1 MAIASWLTPASKSG
15 MGNKTVG
22 LTASKNPGASR
33 TTIVTVTVSGITKT
47 VNCTQTEQDKFTLK
61 VSSTTLNSAETAITN
76 IGECSIGSAS
86 NAGVA
91 TGTYYRDTSQ
101 TITAKAAPTG
111 YNFIG
116 WYEGSNLISS
126 SLQVSVTMS
135 ANRTLVAKYQI
146 KSYVVNAVSDDTT
159 KGIVSPAGQT
169 VEHGKNATVTANRKT
184 GYKFDGWYNGNTK
197 VTSTNPYTFA
207 PTANITLTAKW
218 AINTVSDTIKISP
231 SGGGTVS
238 PNPVTGQE
246 NTIISVTATPATGYN
261 FKHWRYNDSS
271 ASGGYSESTTNPLRV
286 TITGKRDITAV
297 FELKSYTVTWNAN
310 GGTVSPAS
318 TTKTHGSTLGTLP
331 TPTRAST
338 AEYSYTFAGWFTAT
352 SGGTQISSTTTVTGN
367 VTYYAHWTA
376 TKRSYTATFNGNGG
390 STPSPSSITKEYN
403 TALGTLP
410 TCTRT
415 GYTFLG
421 WYTASSGGTKISTTT
436 VVTKDITYYAQWS
449 INSYTLTFNPNGGTV
464 TPTSKDL
471 EYNSVYGTLPTPT
484 RASNAQYTYTF
495 AGWYTAATGGTQV
508 TAATKMAAKDTTV
521 YAHWT
526 SNTRSYTVSYQTTYG
541 TLNRTSQS
549 IAYNSKGSCTLT
561 MPNNTAE
568 FTYTFVG
575 WYTAANGGGT
585 KVGSELTLETPAITG
600 TVTYYAYVTRSTKSY
615 THTFNANG
623 GGTVSPATITKAY
636 NTALGTLP
644 TVSRTGYTFVGWFDT
659 SAASGGTQAT
669 TTTKVTGTKTW
680 YARWSINSY
689 TFTFN
694 KNGGNTPSATTITK
708 EYNTAIGTLP
718 TCTRSADNTYTYAFA
733 GWFDTSASS
742 GGTQL
747 TTSTKVTSNKTWYA
761 RWTPTYKNYTVTWN
775 ANGGTVSPASTT
787 KTHGSTLGTL
797 PTPTRASTAEYSY
810 TFAGWFTATSGGT
823 QISSTTTV
831 TGNVTYYAHWTAT
844 KRSYTATFNG
854 NGGSTPS
861 PSSIT
866 KEYNTALGTLPT
878 CTRTGYTF
886 LGWYTASSGGTK
898 ISTTTVVTKDITY
911 YAQWSINSY
920 TLTFNPNGGT
930 VTPTSK
936 DLEYNSVY
944 GTLPTPT
951 RASNAQYTYTFA
963 GWYTAATG
971 GTQVTAATKMAAK
984 DTTVYAHWTSNT
996 RSYTVSYQT
1005 TYGTLNRTSQSIA
1018 YNSKGSCTLT
1028 MPNNTAEFTY
1038 TFVGWYTA
1046 ANGGGTKVGSELT
1059 LETPAITGTVTYY
1072 AYVTR
1077 STKSYTH
1084 TFNANGGGTVSPAT
1098 ITKAYNTALGTL
1110 PTVSRTGYTFV
1121 GWFDTSAASGGT
1133 QATTTTKVTGTK
1145 TWYARWSI
1153 NSYTFTF
1160 NKNGGNTPSATT
1172 ITKEYNT
1179 AIGTLPTC
1187 TRSADNTYTYAFAGW
1202 FDTSASSGGT
1212 QLTTSTKVTSN
1223 KTWYARWTPTYKNY
1237 TVTWN
1242 GNGGT
1247 PSKSSS
1253 SFHYNDALGTL
1264 PTATRTG
1271 YTFKGWSTSK
1281 TGTVNVNTTTKVT
1294 ANVTYYAVWTI
1305 NSYTWT
1311 FDANGGTGNT
1321 TKKLDYNAT
1330 LSTLPTASRDSTA
1343 ANNYTFAGWFD
1354 TDAST
1359 GGTQLTTST
1368 KCTGNKTW
1376 YARWTASTRQYKL
1389 TVTAGTGG
1397 TVSGGGTYNYN
1408 ASATLKATAN
1418 SGYHF
1423 VKWSDGN
1430 TSATRTVTVTKNA
1443 TYTATFAQ
1451 DPYLNLDKTS
1461 LEFEASGGTQTVN
1474 VTSNI
1479 SWTVS

>member
-15 MGNKTVG
+15 TGNKIVN
-22 LTASKNPGASR
+22 LTASKNPGVSR
-33 TTIVTVTVSGITKT
+33 NTIVTVTVSGITKT
-47 VNCTQTEQDKFTLK
+47 INCTQTEQDKFTLK
-61 VSSTTLNSAETAITN
+61 VSAITFNSVGTEITN
-76 IGECSIGSAS
+76 IGECSIGSTS
-86 NAGVA
+86 GAGVS

-111 YNFIG
+111 YSFIG

-126 SLQVSVTMS
+126 SLQVSITMS

-146 KSYVVNAVSDDTT
+146 KSYVVNAISDDTT

-169 VEHGKNATVTANRKT
+169 VEHGKNATVTASRKT
-184 GYKFDGWYNGNTK
+184 GYKFDGWYNGTTK
-197 VTSTNPYTFA
+197 VTSANPYTFA

-218 AINTVSDTIKISP
+218 AINTVSDTVKISP

-238 PNPVTGQE
+238 PNPITGQE
-246 NTIISVTATPATGYN
+246 NTIISVTATPATGYS
-261 FKHWRYNDSS
+261 FKHWRYNNSS
-271 ASGGYSESTTNPLRV
+271 ASGGYSESTTNPLKV

-318 TTKTHGSTLGTLP
+318 VSKTHGSTLGTLP
-331 TPTRAST
+331 TPTRAAT
-338 AEYSYTFAGWFTAT
+338 AEYSYIFAGWFTAA
-352 SGGTQISSTTTVTGN
+352 SGGTQISTTTTVTGN

-376 TKRSYTATFNGNGG
+376 TKRSYTATFNSNGG
-390 STPSPSSITKEYN
+390 NTPSPSTITKEYN
-403 TALGTLP
+403 AALGTLP
-410 TCTRT
+410 TCSRT

-436 VVTKDITYYAQWS
+436 IVTKDITYYAQWS

-471 EYNSVYGTLPTPT
+471 EYNSAYGTLPTPT
-484 RASNAQYTYTF
+484 RASDAQYTYTF

-508 TAATKMAAKDTTV
+508 TATTKMAAKDTTV

-526 SNTRSYTVSYQTTYG
+526 SNTRSYTVSYKTTYG

-549 IAYNSKGSCTLT
+549 VAYNSKGSCTLT

-623 GGTVSPATITKAY
+623 GGTVSPSTITKAY

-689 TFTFN
+689 TFTFD

-718 TCTRSADNTYTYAFA
+718 TCTRSADNTYTYTFA
-733 GWFDTSASS
+733 GWFDTSTSS
-742 GGTQL
+742 GGTKL
-747 TTSTKVTSNKTWYA
+747 TTTTKVTSNKTWYA
-761 RWTPTYKNYTVTWN
+761 RWTSTYKNYTVTW
-775 ANGGTVSPASTT
+775 
-787 KTHGSTLGTL
+787 
-797 PTPTRASTAEYSY
+797 
-810 TFAGWFTATSGGT
+810 
-823 QISSTTTV
+823 
-831 TGNVTYYAHWTAT
+831 
-844 KRSYTATFNG
+844 
-854 NGGSTPS
+854 
-861 PSSIT
+861 
-866 KEYNTALGTLPT
+866 
-878 CTRTGYTF
+878 
-886 LGWYTASSGGTK
+886 
-898 ISTTTVVTKDITY
+898 D
-911 YAQWSINSY
+911 
-920 TLTFNPNGGT
+920 
-930 VTPTSK
+930 
-936 DLEYNSVY
+936 
-944 GTLPTPT
+944 
-951 RASNAQYTYTFA
+951 
-963 GWYTAATG
+963 
-971 GTQVTAATKMAAK
+971 
-984 DTTVYAHWTSNT
+984 
-996 RSYTVSYQT
+996 
-1005 TYGTLNRTSQSIA
+1005 
-1018 YNSKGSCTLT
+1018 
-1028 MPNNTAEFTY
+1028 
-1038 TFVGWYTA
+1038 
-1046 ANGGGTKVGSELT
+1046 
-1059 LETPAITGTVTYY
+1059 
-1072 AYVTR
+1072 
-1077 STKSYTH
+1077 
-1084 TFNANGGGTVSPAT
+1084 
-1098 ITKAYNTALGTL
+1098 
-1110 PTVSRTGYTFV
+1110 
-1121 GWFDTSAASGGT
+1121 
-1133 QATTTTKVTGTK
+1133 
-1145 TWYARWSI
+1145 
-1153 NSYTFTF
+1153 
-1160 NKNGGNTPSATT
+1160 
-1172 ITKEYNT
+1172 
-1179 AIGTLPTC
+1179 
-1187 TRSADNTYTYAFAGW
+1187 
-1202 FDTSASSGGT
+1202 
-1212 QLTTSTKVTSN
+1212 
-1223 KTWYARWTPTYKNY
+1223 
-1237 TVTWN
+1237 

-1281 TGTVNVNTTTKVT
+1281 TGTVNVSTTTKVT

-1311 FDANGGTGNT
+1311 FDANGGIGDT
-1321 TKKLDYNAT
+1321 TKTLNYNAT
-1330 LSTLPTASRDSTA
+1330 LSTLPTASRASTA

-1376 YARWTASTRQYKL
+1376 YARWTISTRQYKL

-1408 ASATLKATAN
+1408 ASVTLKATAN

-1423 VKWSDGN
+1423 VKWNDGN
-1430 TSATRTVTVTKNA
+1430 TSATRTVTVTKDT
-1443 TYTATFAQ
+1443 TYTATFEQ

-1461 LEFEASGGTQTVN
+1461 LEFDASGGTKTVN
-1474 VTSNI
+1474 VTSNV

>member
-15 MGNKTVG
+15 TGNKTVG

-47 VNCTQTEQDKFTLK
+47 INCTQTEQDKFTLK
-61 VSSTTLNSAETAITN
+61 VSSTTLNSSGTAITN
-76 IGECSIGSAS
+76 IGECSIGSTS
-86 NAGVA
+86 NAGVS
-91 TGTYYRDTSQ
+91 TETYYRDTSQ

-111 YNFIG
+111 YSFVG

-169 VEHGKNATVTANRKT
+169 VEHGKNATVTASRKT
-184 GYKFDGWYNGNTK
+184 GYKFDGWYNGSTK

-246 NTIISVTATPATGYN
+246 NTAISTTATPATGYN

-271 ASGGYSESTTNPLRV
+271 ASGGYSESTTNPLKITV
-286 TITGKRDITAV
+286 TGKRDVTAV

-318 TTKTHGSTLGTLP
+318 VSKTHGSTLGTLP
-331 TPTRAST
+331 TPTRAAT
-338 AEYSYTFAGWFTAT
+338 AEYSYTFAGWFTAA
-352 SGGTQISSTTTVTGN
+352 SGGTQISTTTTVTGN

-390 STPSPSSITKEYN
+390 ETPSPSTITKEYN
-403 TALGTLP
+403 VALGTLP
-410 TCTRT
+410 TCSRT

-449 INSYTLTFNPNGGTV
+449 INSYTLIFNPNGGTV
-464 TPTSKDL
+464 TPTSKNL
-471 EYNSVYGTLPTPT
+471 EYNSAYGTLPTPT
-484 RASNAQYTYTF
+484 RASDAQYTYTF

-508 TAATKMAAKDTTV
+508 TTNTKMAAKDTTV

-549 IAYNSKGSCTLT
+549 VAYNSKGSCTLT
-561 MPNNTAE
+561 MPDNTAE

-585 KVGSELTLETPAITG
+585 KVGSELTLETPAIKG

-659 SAASGGTQAT
+659 SAANGGTQAT

-689 TFTFN
+689 TFTFD
-694 KNGGNTPSATTITK
+694 KNGGNTPSTTTITK
-708 EYNTAIGTLP
+708 KYNTAVGTLP
-718 TCTRSADNTYTYAFA
+718 TCTRNADNTYTYAFA

-747 TTSTKVTSNKTWYA
+747 TTSTKVISNKTWYA
-761 RWTPTYKNYTVTWN
+761 RWTPTYKNYTVTW
-775 ANGGTVSPASTT
+775 
-787 KTHGSTLGTL
+787 
-797 PTPTRASTAEYSY
+797 
-810 TFAGWFTATSGGT
+810 
-823 QISSTTTV
+823 
-831 TGNVTYYAHWTAT
+831 
-844 KRSYTATFNG
+844 
-854 NGGSTPS
+854 
-861 PSSIT
+861 
-866 KEYNTALGTLPT
+866 
-878 CTRTGYTF
+878 
-886 LGWYTASSGGTK
+886 
-898 ISTTTVVTKDITY
+898 D
-911 YAQWSINSY
+911 
-920 TLTFNPNGGT
+920 
-930 VTPTSK
+930 
-936 DLEYNSVY
+936 
-944 GTLPTPT
+944 
-951 RASNAQYTYTFA
+951 
-963 GWYTAATG
+963 
-971 GTQVTAATKMAAK
+971 
-984 DTTVYAHWTSNT
+984 
-996 RSYTVSYQT
+996 
-1005 TYGTLNRTSQSIA
+1005 
-1018 YNSKGSCTLT
+1018 
-1028 MPNNTAEFTY
+1028 
-1038 TFVGWYTA
+1038 
-1046 ANGGGTKVGSELT
+1046 
-1059 LETPAITGTVTYY
+1059 
-1072 AYVTR
+1072 
-1077 STKSYTH
+1077 
-1084 TFNANGGGTVSPAT
+1084 
-1098 ITKAYNTALGTL
+1098 
-1110 PTVSRTGYTFV
+1110 
-1121 GWFDTSAASGGT
+1121 
-1133 QATTTTKVTGTK
+1133 
-1145 TWYARWSI
+1145 
-1153 NSYTFTF
+1153 
-1160 NKNGGNTPSATT
+1160 
-1172 ITKEYNT
+1172 
-1179 AIGTLPTC
+1179 
-1187 TRSADNTYTYAFAGW
+1187 
-1202 FDTSASSGGT
+1202 
-1212 QLTTSTKVTSN
+1212 
-1223 KTWYARWTPTYKNY
+1223 
-1237 TVTWN
+1237 

-1305 NSYTWT
+1305 NSYIWT
-1311 FDANGGTGNT
+1311 FDANGGTGDT
-1321 TKKLDYNAT
+1321 TKTLNYNAT
-1330 LSTLPTASRDSTA
+1330 LSTLPTASRASTA

-1430 TSATRTVTVTKNA
+1430 TSATRTVTVTKDA
-1443 TYTATFAQ
+1443 TYTATFEQ

-1474 VTSNI
+1474 VTSNV

>member
-15 MGNKTVG
+15 TGNKTVN

-61 VSSTTLNSAETAITN
+61 VSSTTLNSAGTTITN

-101 TITAKAAPTG
+101 TITAKAAHTG
-111 YNFIG
+111 YSFIG

-126 SLQVSVTMS
+126 SLQVSITMS

-159 KGIVSPAGQT
+159 KGSVRPAGQT
-169 VEHGKNATVTANRKT
+169 VEHGKNATVTASRKT
-184 GYKFDGWYNGNTK
+184 GYKFDGWYNGSTK

-218 AINTVSDTIKISP
+218 AINIVSDIIKISP

-238 PNPVTGQE
+238 PNPIIGQE
-246 NTIISVTATPATGYN
+246 NTAISTTAIPAIGYK
-261 FKHWRYNDSS
+261 FKHWGYDDVSVS
-271 ASGGYSESTTNPLRV
+271 EGYSESITNPLKITV
-286 TITGKRDITAV
+286 TGKRNVTAV

-318 TTKTHGSTLGTLP
+318 VSKTHGSTLGTLP
-331 TPTRAST
+331 TSTRAAT
-338 AEYSYTFAGWFTAT
+338 AEYSYTFAGWFTAA
-352 SGGTQISSTTTVTGN
+352 SDGTQISSTTIVTGN

-403 TALGTLP
+403 AALGTLP
-410 TCTRT
+410 TCSRT

-471 EYNSVYGTLPTPT
+471 EYNSAYGTLPTPT

-521 YAHWT
+521 YAYWT

-549 IAYNSKGSCTLT
+549 VAYNSKGSCTLT
-561 MPNNTAE
+561 MPDNTAE

-585 KVGSELTLETPAITG
+585 KVGSELTLETPAIKG

-623 GGTVSPATITKAY
+623 GGTVNPATITKAY

-689 TFTFN
+689 TFTFD
-694 KNGGNTPSATTITK
+694 KNGGNTPSTTTITK
-708 EYNTAIGTLP
+708 EYNTAVGTLP
-718 TCTRSADNTYTYAFA
+718 TCTRNADNTYTYAFA

-747 TTSTKVTSNKTWYA
+747 TTATKVTSNKTWYA
-761 RWTPTYKNYTVTWN
+761 RWTSTYKNYTVTW
-775 ANGGTVSPASTT
+775 
-787 KTHGSTLGTL
+787 
-797 PTPTRASTAEYSY
+797 
-810 TFAGWFTATSGGT
+810 
-823 QISSTTTV
+823 
-831 TGNVTYYAHWTAT
+831 
-844 KRSYTATFNG
+844 
-854 NGGSTPS
+854 
-861 PSSIT
+861 
-866 KEYNTALGTLPT
+866 
-878 CTRTGYTF
+878 
-886 LGWYTASSGGTK
+886 
-898 ISTTTVVTKDITY
+898 D
-911 YAQWSINSY
+911 
-920 TLTFNPNGGT
+920 
-930 VTPTSK
+930 
-936 DLEYNSVY
+936 
-944 GTLPTPT
+944 
-951 RASNAQYTYTFA
+951 
-963 GWYTAATG
+963 
-971 GTQVTAATKMAAK
+971 
-984 DTTVYAHWTSNT
+984 
-996 RSYTVSYQT
+996 
-1005 TYGTLNRTSQSIA
+1005 
-1018 YNSKGSCTLT
+1018 
-1028 MPNNTAEFTY
+1028 
-1038 TFVGWYTA
+1038 
-1046 ANGGGTKVGSELT
+1046 
-1059 LETPAITGTVTYY
+1059 
-1072 AYVTR
+1072 
-1077 STKSYTH
+1077 
-1084 TFNANGGGTVSPAT
+1084 
-1098 ITKAYNTALGTL
+1098 
-1110 PTVSRTGYTFV
+1110 
-1121 GWFDTSAASGGT
+1121 
-1133 QATTTTKVTGTK
+1133 
-1145 TWYARWSI
+1145 
-1153 NSYTFTF
+1153 
-1160 NKNGGNTPSATT
+1160 
-1172 ITKEYNT
+1172 
-1179 AIGTLPTC
+1179 
-1187 TRSADNTYTYAFAGW
+1187 
-1202 FDTSASSGGT
+1202 
-1212 QLTTSTKVTSN
+1212 
-1223 KTWYARWTPTYKNY
+1223 
-1237 TVTWN
+1237 

-1281 TGTVNVNTTTKVT
+1281 TGTVNISTTTKVT

-1311 FDANGGTGNT
+1311 FDANGGTGDT
-1321 TKKLDYNAT
+1321 TKTLNYNAT
-1330 LSTLPTASRDSTA
+1330 LSTLPTASRASTA

-1376 YARWTASTRQYKL
+1376 YARWIASTRQYKL

-1430 TSATRTVTVTKNA
+1430 TSVTRTVTVTKDA
-1443 TYTATFAQ
+1443 TYTATFEQ
-1451 DPYLNLDKTS
+1451 DPYLNLNKTS

>member
-61 VSSTTLNSAETAITN
+61 VSSTTLNSTGTEITN
-76 IGECSIGSAS
+76 IGECSIGSTS
-86 NAGVA
+86 SAGVS
-91 TGTYYRDTSQ
+91 TGTYYRDASQ

-169 VEHGKNATVTANRKT
+169 VEHGKNATVTASRKT
-184 GYKFDGWYNGNTK
+184 GYKFDGWYNGSTK

-238 PNPVTGQE
+238 PNPITGQE
-246 NTIISVTATPATGYN
+246 NTAISATATPATGYN

-271 ASGGYSESTTNPLRV
+271 ASGGYSESTTNPLKITV
-286 TITGKRDITAV
+286 TGKRDVTAV

-318 TTKTHGSTLGTLP
+318 VSKTHGSTLGTLP
-331 TPTRAST
+331 TPTRAAT
-338 AEYSYTFAGWFTAT
+338 AEYSYTFAGWFTAA

-403 TALGTLP
+403 AALGTLP
-410 TCTRT
+410 TCSRT

-471 EYNSVYGTLPTPT
+471 EYNSAYGTLPTPT
-484 RASNAQYTYTF
+484 RASDAQYTYTF

-549 IAYNSKGSCTLT
+549 VAYNSKGSCTLT
-561 MPNNTAE
+561 MPSNTAE

-585 KVGSELTLETPAITG
+585 KVGSELTLETPAIKG

-659 SAASGGTQAT
+659 SATSGGTQAT

-689 TFTFN
+689 TFTFD
-694 KNGGNTPSATTITK
+694 KNGGNTPSSTTITK

-747 TTSTKVTSNKTWYA
+747 TTTTKVTSNKTWYA
-761 RWTPTYKNYTVTWN
+761 RWTPTYKNYTVTW
-775 ANGGTVSPASTT
+775 
-787 KTHGSTLGTL
+787 
-797 PTPTRASTAEYSY
+797 
-810 TFAGWFTATSGGT
+810 
-823 QISSTTTV
+823 
-831 TGNVTYYAHWTAT
+831 
-844 KRSYTATFNG
+844 
-854 NGGSTPS
+854 
-861 PSSIT
+861 
-866 KEYNTALGTLPT
+866 
-878 CTRTGYTF
+878 
-886 LGWYTASSGGTK
+886 
-898 ISTTTVVTKDITY
+898 D
-911 YAQWSINSY
+911 
-920 TLTFNPNGGT
+920 
-930 VTPTSK
+930 
-936 DLEYNSVY
+936 
-944 GTLPTPT
+944 
-951 RASNAQYTYTFA
+951 
-963 GWYTAATG
+963 
-971 GTQVTAATKMAAK
+971 
-984 DTTVYAHWTSNT
+984 
-996 RSYTVSYQT
+996 
-1005 TYGTLNRTSQSIA
+1005 
-1018 YNSKGSCTLT
+1018 
-1028 MPNNTAEFTY
+1028 
-1038 TFVGWYTA
+1038 
-1046 ANGGGTKVGSELT
+1046 
-1059 LETPAITGTVTYY
+1059 
-1072 AYVTR
+1072 
-1077 STKSYTH
+1077 
-1084 TFNANGGGTVSPAT
+1084 
-1098 ITKAYNTALGTL
+1098 
-1110 PTVSRTGYTFV
+1110 
-1121 GWFDTSAASGGT
+1121 
-1133 QATTTTKVTGTK
+1133 
-1145 TWYARWSI
+1145 
-1153 NSYTFTF
+1153 
-1160 NKNGGNTPSATT
+1160 
-1172 ITKEYNT
+1172 
-1179 AIGTLPTC
+1179 
-1187 TRSADNTYTYAFAGW
+1187 
-1202 FDTSASSGGT
+1202 
-1212 QLTTSTKVTSN
+1212 
-1223 KTWYARWTPTYKNY
+1223 
-1237 TVTWN
+1237 

-1281 TGTVNVNTTTKVT
+1281 TGTVNVSTTTKVT

-1311 FDANGGTGNT
+1311 FDANGGTGDT
-1321 TKKLDYNAT
+1321 TKTLNYNAT
-1330 LSTLPTASRDSTA
+1330 LSTLPTASRASTA

-1354 TDAST
+1354 TDSST

-1430 TSATRTVTVTKNA
+1430 TSATRTVTVTKDA
-1443 TYTATFAQ
+1443 TYTATFEQ

-1474 VTSNI
+1474 VTSNV

>member
-15 MGNKTVG
+15 TGNKTVG

-33 TTIVTVTVSGITKT
+33 TTIVTVTVSGITRT
-47 VNCTQTEQDKFTLK
+47 VNCIQTEQDKFTLK
-61 VSSTTLNSAETAITN
+61 VSSITLNSAGTAIEN

-91 TGTYYRDTSQ
+91 TGTYYRDTLQ

-116 WYEGSNLISS
+116 WYEGSNLITAS
-126 SLQVSVTMS
+126 SLKVSITMF
-135 ANRTLVAKYQI
+135 ANRIFVARYQI
-146 KSYVVNAVSDDTT
+146 KTYVVNAVSDDTT
-159 KGIVSPAGQT
+159 KGTVSPAGQT
-169 VEHGKNATVTANRKT
+169 IEHGKNATVTATRKT
-184 GYKFDGWYNGNTK
+184 GYKLEGWYNGTTK
-197 VTSTNPYTFA
+197 VSSSATYTFA

-218 AINTVSDTIKISP
+218 SVYNITIPVSVSPTGAGTTSP
-231 SGGGTVS
+231 S
-238 PNPVTGQE
+238 PFTGQE
-246 NTIISVTATPATGYN
+246 DSYMYITATPATGYK
-261 FKHWRYNDSS
+261 FAYWTDGVDDTHY
-271 ASGGYSESTTNPLRV
+271 TNNPQSVRMLSV
-286 TITGKRDITAV
+286 KTLTAY
-297 FELKSYTVTWNAN
+297 FTLKSYTVTWNAN

-338 AEYSYTFAGWFTAT
+338 AEYSYTFAGWFTAAT
-352 SGGTQISSTTTVTGN
+352 GGTQITASTTVTKD

-390 STPSPSSITKEYN
+390 GTPSPSTITKEYN

-464 TPTSKDL
+464 TPTSKNL
-471 EYNSVYGTLPTPT
+471 EYNSAYGTLPTPT
-484 RASNAQYTYTF
+484 RASDAQYTYTF

-508 TAATKMAAKDTTV
+508 TTNTKMAAKDTTV

-549 IAYNSKGSCTLT
+549 VAYNSKGSCILT
-561 MPNNTAE
+561 MPDNTAE

-585 KVGSELTLETPAITG
+585 KVGSELTLETPAIKG

-659 SAASGGTQAT
+659 SAANGGTQAT

-689 TFTFN
+689 TFTFD
-694 KNGGNTPSATTITK
+694 KNGGNTPSTTTITK
-708 EYNTAIGTLP
+708 EYNTAVGTLP
-718 TCTRSADNTYTYAFA
+718 TCTRNEDNTYTYAFA

-747 TTSTKVTSNKTWYA
+747 TTSTKVISNKTWYA
-761 RWTPTYKNYTVTWN
+761 RWTPTYKNYTVTW
-775 ANGGTVSPASTT
+775 
-787 KTHGSTLGTL
+787 
-797 PTPTRASTAEYSY
+797 
-810 TFAGWFTATSGGT
+810 
-823 QISSTTTV
+823 
-831 TGNVTYYAHWTAT
+831 
-844 KRSYTATFNG
+844 
-854 NGGSTPS
+854 
-861 PSSIT
+861 
-866 KEYNTALGTLPT
+866 
-878 CTRTGYTF
+878 
-886 LGWYTASSGGTK
+886 
-898 ISTTTVVTKDITY
+898 D
-911 YAQWSINSY
+911 
-920 TLTFNPNGGT
+920 
-930 VTPTSK
+930 
-936 DLEYNSVY
+936 
-944 GTLPTPT
+944 
-951 RASNAQYTYTFA
+951 
-963 GWYTAATG
+963 
-971 GTQVTAATKMAAK
+971 
-984 DTTVYAHWTSNT
+984 
-996 RSYTVSYQT
+996 
-1005 TYGTLNRTSQSIA
+1005 
-1018 YNSKGSCTLT
+1018 
-1028 MPNNTAEFTY
+1028 
-1038 TFVGWYTA
+1038 
-1046 ANGGGTKVGSELT
+1046 
-1059 LETPAITGTVTYY
+1059 
-1072 AYVTR
+1072 
-1077 STKSYTH
+1077 
-1084 TFNANGGGTVSPAT
+1084 
-1098 ITKAYNTALGTL
+1098 
-1110 PTVSRTGYTFV
+1110 
-1121 GWFDTSAASGGT
+1121 
-1133 QATTTTKVTGTK
+1133 
-1145 TWYARWSI
+1145 
-1153 NSYTFTF
+1153 
-1160 NKNGGNTPSATT
+1160 
-1172 ITKEYNT
+1172 
-1179 AIGTLPTC
+1179 
-1187 TRSADNTYTYAFAGW
+1187 
-1202 FDTSASSGGT
+1202 
-1212 QLTTSTKVTSN
+1212 
-1223 KTWYARWTPTYKNY
+1223 
-1237 TVTWN
+1237 

-1311 FDANGGTGNT
+1311 FDANGGTGDT
-1321 TKKLDYNAT
+1321 TKTLNYNAT
-1330 LSTLPTASRDSTA
+1330 LSTLPTASRAPTA

-1430 TSATRTVTVTKNA
+1430 TSATRTVIVTKDA
-1443 TYTATFAQ
+1443 TYTATFEQ

-1474 VTSNI
+1474 VTSNV

>member
-15 MGNKTVG
+15 TGNKTVG

-47 VNCTQTEQDKFTLK
+47 INCTQTEQDKFTLK
-61 VSSTTLNSAETAITN
+61 VSSTTLNSSGTAITN
-76 IGECSIGSAS
+76 IGECSIGSTS
-86 NAGVA
+86 SAGVS
-91 TGTYYRDTSQ
+91 TGAYYRDTSQ

-111 YNFIG
+111 YSFVG

-146 KSYVVNAVSDDTT
+146 KSYVVNAISDDTT

-169 VEHGKNATVTANRKT
+169 VEHGKNATVTASRKT
-184 GYKFDGWYNGNTK
+184 GYKFDGWYNGTTK
-197 VTSTNPYTFA
+197 VTSANPYTFA

-218 AINTVSDTIKISP
+218 SVYNITIPVNVSPTGAGTTSP
-231 SGGGTVS
+231 S
-238 PNPVTGQE
+238 PFTGQE
-246 NTIISVTATPATGYN
+246 GSTVNITATPATGYKFAYWTDGIDDTHYAN
-261 FKHWRYNDSS
+261 
-271 ASGGYSESTTNPLRV
+271 NPQSVAMLSV
-286 TITGKRDITAV
+286 KTLTAY
-297 FELKSYTVTWNAN
+297 FTLKSYTVTWNAN

-338 AEYSYTFAGWFTAT
+338 AEYSYTFAGWFTAA

-390 STPSPSSITKEYN
+390 GTPSPSTITKEYN

-464 TPTSKDL
+464 TPTSKNL
-471 EYNSVYGTLPTPT
+471 EYNSAYGTLPTPT
-484 RASNAQYTYTF
+484 RASDAQYTYTF

-508 TAATKMAAKDTTV
+508 TTATKMAAKDTTV

-526 SNTRSYTVSYQTTYG
+526 SNIRSYTVSYQTTYG
-541 TLNRTSQS
+541 TLNKTSQS
-549 IAYNSKGSCTLT
+549 VAYNSKGSCTLT
-561 MPNNTAE
+561 MPDNTAE

-585 KVGSELTLETPAITG
+585 KVGSELTLETPAIKG

-689 TFTFN
+689 TFTFD

-733 GWFDTSASS
+733 GWFDTSASIE
-742 GGTQL
+742 GTKL
-747 TTSTKVTSNKTWYA
+747 TTTTKVTSNKTWYA
-761 RWTPTYKNYTVTWN
+761 RWTSTYKNYTVTW
-775 ANGGTVSPASTT
+775 
-787 KTHGSTLGTL
+787 
-797 PTPTRASTAEYSY
+797 
-810 TFAGWFTATSGGT
+810 
-823 QISSTTTV
+823 
-831 TGNVTYYAHWTAT
+831 
-844 KRSYTATFNG
+844 
-854 NGGSTPS
+854 
-861 PSSIT
+861 
-866 KEYNTALGTLPT
+866 
-878 CTRTGYTF
+878 
-886 LGWYTASSGGTK
+886 
-898 ISTTTVVTKDITY
+898 D
-911 YAQWSINSY
+911 
-920 TLTFNPNGGT
+920 
-930 VTPTSK
+930 
-936 DLEYNSVY
+936 
-944 GTLPTPT
+944 
-951 RASNAQYTYTFA
+951 
-963 GWYTAATG
+963 
-971 GTQVTAATKMAAK
+971 
-984 DTTVYAHWTSNT
+984 
-996 RSYTVSYQT
+996 
-1005 TYGTLNRTSQSIA
+1005 
-1018 YNSKGSCTLT
+1018 
-1028 MPNNTAEFTY
+1028 
-1038 TFVGWYTA
+1038 
-1046 ANGGGTKVGSELT
+1046 
-1059 LETPAITGTVTYY
+1059 
-1072 AYVTR
+1072 
-1077 STKSYTH
+1077 
-1084 TFNANGGGTVSPAT
+1084 
-1098 ITKAYNTALGTL
+1098 
-1110 PTVSRTGYTFV
+1110 
-1121 GWFDTSAASGGT
+1121 
-1133 QATTTTKVTGTK
+1133 
-1145 TWYARWSI
+1145 
-1153 NSYTFTF
+1153 
-1160 NKNGGNTPSATT
+1160 
-1172 ITKEYNT
+1172 
-1179 AIGTLPTC
+1179 
-1187 TRSADNTYTYAFAGW
+1187 
-1202 FDTSASSGGT
+1202 
-1212 QLTTSTKVTSN
+1212 
-1223 KTWYARWTPTYKNY
+1223 
-1237 TVTWN
+1237 

-1281 TGTVNVNTTTKVT
+1281 TGTVNVSTMTKVT

-1311 FDANGGTGNT
+1311 FDANGGTGDT
-1321 TKKLDYNAT
+1321 TKTLNYNAT
-1330 LSTLPTASRDSTA
+1330 LSTLPTASRASTA

-1376 YARWTASTRQYKL
+1376 YARWTISTRQYKL

-1397 TVSGGGTYNYN
+1397 KVSGGGTYNYN
-1408 ASATLKATAN
+1408 ASVTLKATAN

-1430 TSATRTVTVTKNA
+1430 TSATRTVTVTKDA
-1443 TYTATFAQ
+1443 TYTATFEQ

-1474 VTSNI
+1474 VTSNV

>member
-15 MGNKTVG
+15 TGNKTVN

-47 VNCTQTEQDKFTLK
+47 INCTQTEQDKFTLK
-61 VSSTTLNSAETAITN
+61 VSSTTLNSSGTAITN
-76 IGECSIGSAS
+76 IGECSIGSTS
-86 NAGVA
+86 NAGVS

-111 YNFIG
+111 YSFIG

-126 SLQVSVTMS
+126 SLQVSITMS
-135 ANRTLVAKYQI
+135 ANRTLIAKYQI

-169 VEHGKNATVTANRKT
+169 VEHGKNATVTASRKT
-184 GYKFDGWYNGNTK
+184 GYKFDGWYNGTTK
-197 VTSTNPYTFA
+197 VTSANPYTFA

-218 AINTVSDTIKISP
+218 AINTVSDTVKISP

-238 PNPVTGQE
+238 PNPITGQE
-246 NTIISVTATPATGYN
+246 NTAISTTATPATGYN
-261 FKHWRYNDSS
+261 FKYWRYNDSS
-271 ASGGYSESTTNPLRV
+271 ASGGYSESTINPLKI

-338 AEYSYTFAGWFTAT
+338 AEYSYTFAGWFTAA

-464 TPTSKDL
+464 TPTSKNL
-471 EYNSVYGTLPTPT
+471 EYNSAYGTLPTPT
-484 RASNAQYTYTF
+484 RASDAQYTYTF

-508 TAATKMAAKDTTV
+508 TATTKMAAKDTTV

-526 SNTRSYTVSYQTTYG
+526 FNTRSYTVSYQTTYG

-549 IAYNSKGSCTLT
+549 VAYNSKGSCTLT
-561 MPNNTAE
+561 MPDNTAE

-585 KVGSELTLETPAITG
+585 KVGSSLTLETPSVTG
-600 TVTYYAYVTRSTKSY
+600 AATYYAYVTRSTKSY

-669 TTTKVTGTKTW
+669 IATKVTGTKTW

-689 TFTFN
+689 TFTFD
-694 KNGGNTPSATTITK
+694 KNGGNTPSSSSITK
-708 EYNTAIGTLP
+708 AYNEAIGTLP
-718 TCTRSADNTYTYAFA
+718 TCTRNADNTYTYAFA

-747 TTSTKVTSNKTWYA
+747 TTATKVTSNKTWYA
-761 RWTPTYKNYTVTWN
+761 RWTPTYKNYTVTW
-775 ANGGTVSPASTT
+775 
-787 KTHGSTLGTL
+787 
-797 PTPTRASTAEYSY
+797 
-810 TFAGWFTATSGGT
+810 
-823 QISSTTTV
+823 
-831 TGNVTYYAHWTAT
+831 
-844 KRSYTATFNG
+844 
-854 NGGSTPS
+854 
-861 PSSIT
+861 
-866 KEYNTALGTLPT
+866 
-878 CTRTGYTF
+878 
-886 LGWYTASSGGTK
+886 
-898 ISTTTVVTKDITY
+898 D
-911 YAQWSINSY
+911 
-920 TLTFNPNGGT
+920 
-930 VTPTSK
+930 
-936 DLEYNSVY
+936 
-944 GTLPTPT
+944 
-951 RASNAQYTYTFA
+951 
-963 GWYTAATG
+963 
-971 GTQVTAATKMAAK
+971 
-984 DTTVYAHWTSNT
+984 
-996 RSYTVSYQT
+996 
-1005 TYGTLNRTSQSIA
+1005 
-1018 YNSKGSCTLT
+1018 
-1028 MPNNTAEFTY
+1028 
-1038 TFVGWYTA
+1038 
-1046 ANGGGTKVGSELT
+1046 
-1059 LETPAITGTVTYY
+1059 
-1072 AYVTR
+1072 
-1077 STKSYTH
+1077 
-1084 TFNANGGGTVSPAT
+1084 
-1098 ITKAYNTALGTL
+1098 
-1110 PTVSRTGYTFV
+1110 
-1121 GWFDTSAASGGT
+1121 
-1133 QATTTTKVTGTK
+1133 
-1145 TWYARWSI
+1145 
-1153 NSYTFTF
+1153 
-1160 NKNGGNTPSATT
+1160 
-1172 ITKEYNT
+1172 
-1179 AIGTLPTC
+1179 
-1187 TRSADNTYTYAFAGW
+1187 
-1202 FDTSASSGGT
+1202 
-1212 QLTTSTKVTSN
+1212 
-1223 KTWYARWTPTYKNY
+1223 
-1237 TVTWN
+1237 

-1281 TGTVNVNTTTKVT
+1281 TGTVNISTTTKVT

-1311 FDANGGTGNT
+1311 FDANGGTGDT
-1321 TKKLDYNAT
+1321 TKTLNYNAT
-1330 LSTLPTASRDSTA
+1330 LSTLPTASRASTA

-1389 TVTAGTGG
+1389 TVIAGTGG

-1430 TSATRTVTVTKNA
+1430 TSATRTVTVTKDA
-1443 TYTATFAQ
+1443 TYTATFEQ

-1474 VTSNI
+1474 VTSNV

>member
-47 VNCTQTEQDKFTLK
+47 INCTQTEQDKFTLK
-61 VSSTTLNSAETAITN
+61 VSSTTLNSAGTAITN

-101 TITAKAAPTG
+101 TITAKAASTG

-286 TITGKRDITAV
+286 IITGKRDITAV
-297 FELKSYTVTWNAN
+297 FKLKSYTVTWNAN

-352 SGGTQISSTTTVTGN
+352 SGGTQISSTTTVTRN

-484 RASNAQYTYTF
+484 RASDAQYTYTF

-561 MPNNTAE
+561 MPDNTAE

-585 KVGSELTLETPAITG
+585 KVGSKLTLETPAITG

-718 TCTRSADNTYTYAFA
+718 TCTRSADNTYTYAFV

-742 GGTQL
+742 GGTKL
-747 TTSTKVTSNKTWYA
+747 TTTTKVTSNKTWYA
-761 RWTPTYKNYTVTWN
+761 RWT
-775 ANGGTVSPASTT
+775 S
-787 KTHGSTLGTL
+787 
-797 PTPTRASTAEYSY
+797 
-810 TFAGWFTATSGGT
+810 
-823 QISSTTTV
+823 
-831 TGNVTYYAHWTAT
+831 
-844 KRSYTATFNG
+844 
-854 NGGSTPS
+854 
-861 PSSIT
+861 
-866 KEYNTALGTLPT
+866 
-878 CTRTGYTF
+878 
-886 LGWYTASSGGTK
+886 
-898 ISTTTVVTKDITY
+898 
-911 YAQWSINSY
+911 
-920 TLTFNPNGGT
+920 
-930 VTPTSK
+930 
-936 DLEYNSVY
+936 
-944 GTLPTPT
+944 
-951 RASNAQYTYTFA
+951 
-963 GWYTAATG
+963 
-971 GTQVTAATKMAAK
+971 
-984 DTTVYAHWTSNT
+984 
-996 RSYTVSYQT
+996 
-1005 TYGTLNRTSQSIA
+1005 
-1018 YNSKGSCTLT
+1018 
-1028 MPNNTAEFTY
+1028 
-1038 TFVGWYTA
+1038 
-1046 ANGGGTKVGSELT
+1046 
-1059 LETPAITGTVTYY
+1059 
-1072 AYVTR
+1072 
-1077 STKSYTH
+1077 
-1084 TFNANGGGTVSPAT
+1084 
-1098 ITKAYNTALGTL
+1098 
-1110 PTVSRTGYTFV
+1110 
-1121 GWFDTSAASGGT
+1121 
-1133 QATTTTKVTGTK
+1133 
-1145 TWYARWSI
+1145 
-1153 NSYTFTF
+1153 
-1160 NKNGGNTPSATT
+1160 
-1172 ITKEYNT
+1172 
-1179 AIGTLPTC
+1179 
-1187 TRSADNTYTYAFAGW
+1187 
-1202 FDTSASSGGT
+1202 
-1212 QLTTSTKVTSN
+1212 
-1223 KTWYARWTPTYKNY
+1223 TYKNY

-1281 TGTVNVNTTTKVT
+1281 TGTVNVSTTTKVT

-1311 FDANGGTGNT
+1311 FDANGGTGDT
-1321 TKKLDYNAT
+1321 TKTLNYNAT
-1330 LSTLPTASRDSTA
+1330 LSTLPTASRASTA
-1343 ANNYTFAGWFD
+1343 ANNYTFVGWFD

-1430 TSATRTVTVTKNA
+1430 TSATRTVTVTKDA
-1443 TYTATFAQ
+1443 TYTATFKQ

-1461 LEFEASGGTQTVN
+1461 LEFEALGGTQTVN
-1474 VTSNI
+1474 VTSNV

>member
-15 MGNKTVG
+15 TGNKTVN
-22 LTASKNPGASR
+22 LTAGKNPGASR

-47 VNCTQTEQDKFTLK
+47 INCTQIEQDKFTLK
-61 VSSTTLNSAETAITN
+61 ISSTTLNSAGTEITN
-76 IGECSIGSAS
+76 IGECSIGSTS
-86 NAGVA
+86 SAGVS
-91 TGTYYRDTSQ
+91 TGTYYRDISQ

-146 KSYVVNAVSDDTT
+146 KSYVVNAVSDDIT

-169 VEHGKNATVTANRKT
+169 VEHGKNATVTASRKT
-184 GYKFDGWYNGNTK
+184 GYKFDGWYNGSTK

-218 AINTVSDTIKISP
+218 AINTVSDTVKISP

-238 PNPVTGQE
+238 PNPITGQE
-246 NTIISVTATPATGYN
+246 NTAISTTATPATGYN
-261 FKHWRYNDSS
+261 FKHWRYNNSS
-271 ASGGYSESTTNPLRV
+271 ASGGYSESTTNPLKI

-318 TTKTHGSTLGTLP
+318 VSKTHGSTLGTLP
-331 TPTRAST
+331 TPTRAAT
-338 AEYSYTFAGWFTAT
+338 AEYSYTFAGWFTAA

-390 STPSPSSITKEYN
+390 STPSPSSITKKYN

-449 INSYTLTFNPNGGTV
+449 INNYTLTFNPNGGTV

-471 EYNSVYGTLPTPT
+471 EYNSAYGTLPTPT
-484 RASNAQYTYTF
+484 RASDAQYTYTF

-508 TAATKMAAKDTTV
+508 TATTKMAAKDTTI

-549 IAYNSKGSCTLT
+549 VAYNSKGSCTLT
-561 MPNNTAE
+561 MPDNTAE
-568 FTYTFVG
+568 FTYMFVG

-585 KVGSELTLETPAITG
+585 KVGSELTLETPAIKG
-600 TVTYYAYVTRSTKSY
+600 TVTYYAYVTRSTRSY

-623 GGTVSPATITKAY
+623 GGTVSPTTITKAY

-659 SAASGGTQAT
+659 SATSGGTQAT
-669 TTTKVTGTKTW
+669 TTTKVTGSKTW

-689 TFTFN
+689 TFTFD
-694 KNGGNTPSATTITK
+694 KNGGNTPSSTIITK
-708 EYNTAIGTLP
+708 KYNTAVGTLP

-747 TTSTKVTSNKTWYA
+747 TTTTKVTSNKTWYA
-761 RWTPTYKNYTVTWN
+761 RWTPTYKNYTVTW
-775 ANGGTVSPASTT
+775 
-787 KTHGSTLGTL
+787 
-797 PTPTRASTAEYSY
+797 
-810 TFAGWFTATSGGT
+810 
-823 QISSTTTV
+823 
-831 TGNVTYYAHWTAT
+831 
-844 KRSYTATFNG
+844 
-854 NGGSTPS
+854 
-861 PSSIT
+861 
-866 KEYNTALGTLPT
+866 
-878 CTRTGYTF
+878 
-886 LGWYTASSGGTK
+886 
-898 ISTTTVVTKDITY
+898 D
-911 YAQWSINSY
+911 
-920 TLTFNPNGGT
+920 
-930 VTPTSK
+930 
-936 DLEYNSVY
+936 
-944 GTLPTPT
+944 
-951 RASNAQYTYTFA
+951 
-963 GWYTAATG
+963 
-971 GTQVTAATKMAAK
+971 
-984 DTTVYAHWTSNT
+984 
-996 RSYTVSYQT
+996 
-1005 TYGTLNRTSQSIA
+1005 
-1018 YNSKGSCTLT
+1018 
-1028 MPNNTAEFTY
+1028 
-1038 TFVGWYTA
+1038 
-1046 ANGGGTKVGSELT
+1046 
-1059 LETPAITGTVTYY
+1059 
-1072 AYVTR
+1072 
-1077 STKSYTH
+1077 
-1084 TFNANGGGTVSPAT
+1084 
-1098 ITKAYNTALGTL
+1098 
-1110 PTVSRTGYTFV
+1110 
-1121 GWFDTSAASGGT
+1121 
-1133 QATTTTKVTGTK
+1133 
-1145 TWYARWSI
+1145 
-1153 NSYTFTF
+1153 
-1160 NKNGGNTPSATT
+1160 
-1172 ITKEYNT
+1172 
-1179 AIGTLPTC
+1179 
-1187 TRSADNTYTYAFAGW
+1187 
-1202 FDTSASSGGT
+1202 
-1212 QLTTSTKVTSN
+1212 
-1223 KTWYARWTPTYKNY
+1223 
-1237 TVTWN
+1237 

-1253 SFHYNDALGTL
+1253 SFHYNNALGTL

-1271 YTFKGWSTSK
+1271 YIFKGWSTSK
-1281 TGTVNVNTTTKVT
+1281 TGTVNVSTTTKVT

-1311 FDANGGTGNT
+1311 FDANGGTGDT
-1321 TKKLDYNAT
+1321 TKTLNYNAT
-1330 LSTLPTASRDSTA
+1330 LSTLPTASRASTA

-1430 TSATRTVTVTKNA
+1430 TSATRTVTVTKDA
-1443 TYTATFAQ
+1443 TYTATFKQ

-1474 VTSNI
+1474 VTSNV

>member
-15 MGNKTVG
+15 TGNKTVG

-47 VNCTQTEQDKFTLK
+47 INCTQTEQDKFTLK
-61 VSSTTLNSAETAITN
+61 VSSTTLNSSGTAITN
-76 IGECSIGSAS
+76 IGECSIGSTS
-86 NAGVA
+86 SAGVS

-111 YNFIG
+111 YSFVG

-246 NTIISVTATPATGYN
+246 NTVISVTATPATGYN

-331 TPTRAST
+331 TPTRAAT
-338 AEYSYTFAGWFTAT
+338 AEYSYTFAGWFTAA

-376 TKRSYTATFNGNGG
+376 TKRSYTVTFNGNGG
-390 STPSPSSITKEYN
+390 GTPSPSSITKEYN

-410 TCTRT
+410 TCSRT

-471 EYNSVYGTLPTPT
+471 EYNSAYGTLPTPT
-484 RASNAQYTYTF
+484 RASDAQYTYTF

-508 TAATKMAAKDTTV
+508 TATTKMAAKDTTV

-526 SNTRSYTVSYQTTYG
+526 FNTRSYTVSYQTTYG
-541 TLNRTSQS
+541 TLNKTSQS
-549 IAYNSKGSCTLT
+549 VAYNSKGSCTLT
-561 MPNNTAE
+561 MPDNTAE

-585 KVGSELTLETPAITG
+585 KVGSELTLETPTIKG
-600 TVTYYAYVTRSTKSY
+600 TVTYYAYVTRSTRSY

-623 GGTVSPATITKAY
+623 GGTVSPTTITKAY

-689 TFTFN
+689 TFTFD

-747 TTSTKVTSNKTWYA
+747 TTTTKVTSNKTWYA
-761 RWTPTYKNYTVTWN
+761 RWTPTYKNYTVTW
-775 ANGGTVSPASTT
+775 
-787 KTHGSTLGTL
+787 
-797 PTPTRASTAEYSY
+797 
-810 TFAGWFTATSGGT
+810 
-823 QISSTTTV
+823 
-831 TGNVTYYAHWTAT
+831 
-844 KRSYTATFNG
+844 
-854 NGGSTPS
+854 
-861 PSSIT
+861 
-866 KEYNTALGTLPT
+866 
-878 CTRTGYTF
+878 
-886 LGWYTASSGGTK
+886 
-898 ISTTTVVTKDITY
+898 D
-911 YAQWSINSY
+911 
-920 TLTFNPNGGT
+920 
-930 VTPTSK
+930 
-936 DLEYNSVY
+936 
-944 GTLPTPT
+944 
-951 RASNAQYTYTFA
+951 
-963 GWYTAATG
+963 
-971 GTQVTAATKMAAK
+971 
-984 DTTVYAHWTSNT
+984 
-996 RSYTVSYQT
+996 
-1005 TYGTLNRTSQSIA
+1005 
-1018 YNSKGSCTLT
+1018 
-1028 MPNNTAEFTY
+1028 
-1038 TFVGWYTA
+1038 
-1046 ANGGGTKVGSELT
+1046 
-1059 LETPAITGTVTYY
+1059 
-1072 AYVTR
+1072 
-1077 STKSYTH
+1077 
-1084 TFNANGGGTVSPAT
+1084 
-1098 ITKAYNTALGTL
+1098 
-1110 PTVSRTGYTFV
+1110 
-1121 GWFDTSAASGGT
+1121 
-1133 QATTTTKVTGTK
+1133 
-1145 TWYARWSI
+1145 
-1153 NSYTFTF
+1153 
-1160 NKNGGNTPSATT
+1160 
-1172 ITKEYNT
+1172 
-1179 AIGTLPTC
+1179 
-1187 TRSADNTYTYAFAGW
+1187 
-1202 FDTSASSGGT
+1202 
-1212 QLTTSTKVTSN
+1212 
-1223 KTWYARWTPTYKNY
+1223 
-1237 TVTWN
+1237 

-1281 TGTVNVNTTTKVT
+1281 TGTVNVSTTTKVT

-1311 FDANGGTGNT
+1311 FDANGGTGDT
-1321 TKKLDYNAT
+1321 TKTLNYNAT
-1330 LSTLPTASRDSTA
+1330 LSTLPTASRASTA

-1408 ASATLKATAN
+1408 ASAILKATAN

-1430 TSATRTVTVTKNA
+1430 MSATRTVTVTKDA
-1443 TYTATFAQ
+1443 IYTATFEQ

-1474 VTSNI
+1474 VTSNV

>member
-15 MGNKTVG
+15 TGNKTVG

-61 VSSTTLNSAETAITN
+61 VSSITLNSTGTEITN
-76 IGECSIGSAS
+76 IGECSIGSTS
-86 NAGVA
+86 SAGVS

-169 VEHGKNATVTANRKT
+169 VEHGKNATVTASRKT
-184 GYKFDGWYNGNTK
+184 GYKFDGWYNGSTK

-246 NTIISVTATPATGYN
+246 NTAISTTATPATGYN

-271 ASGGYSESTTNPLRV
+271 VSGGYSESTTNPLKITV
-286 TITGKRDITAV
+286 TGKRDVTAV

-318 TTKTHGSTLGTLP
+318 VSKTHGSTLGTLP
-331 TPTRAST
+331 TPTRAAT
-338 AEYSYTFAGWFTAT
+338 AEYSYTFAGWFTAA

-403 TALGTLP
+403 AALGTLP
-410 TCTRT
+410 TCSRT

-471 EYNSVYGTLPTPT
+471 EYNSAYGTLPTPT
-484 RASNAQYTYTF
+484 RASDAQYTYTF

-561 MPNNTAE
+561 MPDNTAE

-585 KVGSELTLETPAITG
+585 KVGSELTLETPAIKG

-623 GGTVSPATITKAY
+623 GGTVNPATITKAY

-689 TFTFN
+689 TFTFD

-708 EYNTAIGTLP
+708 EYNTAVGTLP
-718 TCTRSADNTYTYAFA
+718 TCTRNADNTYTYAFA

-747 TTSTKVTSNKTWYA
+747 TTTTKVISNKTWYA
-761 RWTPTYKNYTVTWN
+761 RWTPTYKNYTVTW
-775 ANGGTVSPASTT
+775 
-787 KTHGSTLGTL
+787 
-797 PTPTRASTAEYSY
+797 
-810 TFAGWFTATSGGT
+810 
-823 QISSTTTV
+823 
-831 TGNVTYYAHWTAT
+831 
-844 KRSYTATFNG
+844 
-854 NGGSTPS
+854 
-861 PSSIT
+861 
-866 KEYNTALGTLPT
+866 
-878 CTRTGYTF
+878 
-886 LGWYTASSGGTK
+886 
-898 ISTTTVVTKDITY
+898 D
-911 YAQWSINSY
+911 
-920 TLTFNPNGGT
+920 
-930 VTPTSK
+930 
-936 DLEYNSVY
+936 
-944 GTLPTPT
+944 
-951 RASNAQYTYTFA
+951 
-963 GWYTAATG
+963 
-971 GTQVTAATKMAAK
+971 
-984 DTTVYAHWTSNT
+984 
-996 RSYTVSYQT
+996 
-1005 TYGTLNRTSQSIA
+1005 
-1018 YNSKGSCTLT
+1018 
-1028 MPNNTAEFTY
+1028 
-1038 TFVGWYTA
+1038 
-1046 ANGGGTKVGSELT
+1046 
-1059 LETPAITGTVTYY
+1059 
-1072 AYVTR
+1072 
-1077 STKSYTH
+1077 
-1084 TFNANGGGTVSPAT
+1084 
-1098 ITKAYNTALGTL
+1098 
-1110 PTVSRTGYTFV
+1110 
-1121 GWFDTSAASGGT
+1121 
-1133 QATTTTKVTGTK
+1133 
-1145 TWYARWSI
+1145 
-1153 NSYTFTF
+1153 
-1160 NKNGGNTPSATT
+1160 
-1172 ITKEYNT
+1172 
-1179 AIGTLPTC
+1179 
-1187 TRSADNTYTYAFAGW
+1187 
-1202 FDTSASSGGT
+1202 
-1212 QLTTSTKVTSN
+1212 
-1223 KTWYARWTPTYKNY
+1223 
-1237 TVTWN
+1237 

-1281 TGTVNVNTTTKVT
+1281 TGTVNVSTTTKVT
-1294 ANVTYYAVWTI
+1294 TNVTYYAVWTI

-1311 FDANGGTGNT
+1311 FDANGGTGDT
-1321 TKKLDYNAT
+1321 TKTLNYNAT
-1330 LSTLPTASRDSTA
+1330 LSTLPTASRASTA

-1368 KCTGNKTW
+1368 KCTSNKTW

-1430 TSATRTVTVTKNA
+1430 TSATRTVTVTKDA
-1443 TYTATFAQ
+1443 TYTATFEQ

-1474 VTSNI
+1474 VTSNV

>member
-15 MGNKTVG
+15 TGNKTVG

-61 VSSTTLNSAETAITN
+61 VSSTTLNSSGTAITN
-76 IGECSIGSAS
+76 IGECSIGSTS
-86 NAGVA
+86 SAGVS

-111 YNFIG
+111 YSFVG

-146 KSYVVNAVSDDTT
+146 KSYIVNAVSDDTT

-169 VEHGKNATVTANRKT
+169 IEHGKNATVTASRKT
-184 GYKFDGWYNGNTK
+184 GYKFDGWYNGTTK
-197 VTSTNPYTFA
+197 VTSANPYTFA

-218 AINTVSDTIKISP
+218 SVYNITIPVNVSPTGAGTTSP
-231 SGGGTVS
+231 S
-238 PNPVTGQE
+238 PFTGQE
-246 NTIISVTATPATGYN
+246 GSTVNITATPATGYK
-261 FKHWRYNDSS
+261 FAYWTDGVDDTHY
-271 ASGGYSESTTNPLRV
+271 TNNPQSVVMLSV
-286 TITGKRDITAV
+286 KTLTAY
-297 FELKSYTVTWNAN
+297 FTLKSYTVTWNAN

-318 TTKTHGSTLGTLP
+318 ITKTHGSTLGTLP

-338 AEYSYTFAGWFTAT
+338 AEYSYTFAGWFTAA

-390 STPSPSSITKEYN
+390 GTPSPSSITKEYN

-471 EYNSVYGTLPTPT
+471 EYNSAYGTLPTPT
-484 RASNAQYTYTF
+484 RASDAQYTYTF
-495 AGWYTAATGGTQV
+495 AGWYTATTGGTQV

-549 IAYNSKGSCTLT
+549 VAYNSKGSCTLT
-561 MPNNTAE
+561 MPDNTAE

-585 KVGSELTLETPAITG
+585 KVGSELTLETPAIKG
-600 TVTYYAYVTRSTKSY
+600 TITYYAYVTRSTKSY

-623 GGTVSPATITKAY
+623 GGTVNPATITKAY

-689 TFTFN
+689 TFIFD
-694 KNGGNTPSATTITK
+694 KNGGNTPSSTTITK
-708 EYNTAIGTLP
+708 EYNTAVGTLP
-718 TCTRSADNTYTYAFA
+718 TCTRNADNTYTYAFA

-747 TTSTKVTSNKTWYA
+747 TTTTKVISNKTWYA
-761 RWTPTYKNYTVTWN
+761 RWTPTYKNYTVTW
-775 ANGGTVSPASTT
+775 
-787 KTHGSTLGTL
+787 
-797 PTPTRASTAEYSY
+797 
-810 TFAGWFTATSGGT
+810 
-823 QISSTTTV
+823 
-831 TGNVTYYAHWTAT
+831 
-844 KRSYTATFNG
+844 
-854 NGGSTPS
+854 
-861 PSSIT
+861 
-866 KEYNTALGTLPT
+866 
-878 CTRTGYTF
+878 
-886 LGWYTASSGGTK
+886 
-898 ISTTTVVTKDITY
+898 D
-911 YAQWSINSY
+911 
-920 TLTFNPNGGT
+920 
-930 VTPTSK
+930 
-936 DLEYNSVY
+936 
-944 GTLPTPT
+944 
-951 RASNAQYTYTFA
+951 
-963 GWYTAATG
+963 
-971 GTQVTAATKMAAK
+971 
-984 DTTVYAHWTSNT
+984 
-996 RSYTVSYQT
+996 
-1005 TYGTLNRTSQSIA
+1005 
-1018 YNSKGSCTLT
+1018 
-1028 MPNNTAEFTY
+1028 
-1038 TFVGWYTA
+1038 
-1046 ANGGGTKVGSELT
+1046 
-1059 LETPAITGTVTYY
+1059 
-1072 AYVTR
+1072 
-1077 STKSYTH
+1077 
-1084 TFNANGGGTVSPAT
+1084 
-1098 ITKAYNTALGTL
+1098 
-1110 PTVSRTGYTFV
+1110 
-1121 GWFDTSAASGGT
+1121 
-1133 QATTTTKVTGTK
+1133 
-1145 TWYARWSI
+1145 
-1153 NSYTFTF
+1153 
-1160 NKNGGNTPSATT
+1160 
-1172 ITKEYNT
+1172 
-1179 AIGTLPTC
+1179 
-1187 TRSADNTYTYAFAGW
+1187 
-1202 FDTSASSGGT
+1202 
-1212 QLTTSTKVTSN
+1212 
-1223 KTWYARWTPTYKNY
+1223 
-1237 TVTWN
+1237 

-1281 TGTVNVNTTTKVT
+1281 TGTVNVSTTTKVT

-1311 FDANGGTGNT
+1311 FDANGGTGDT
-1321 TKKLDYNAT
+1321 TKTLNYNAT
-1330 LSTLPTASRDSTA
+1330 LSTLPTASRASTA

-1376 YARWTASTRQYKL
+1376 YARWTVSTRQYKL

-1430 TSATRTVTVTKNA
+1430 TSATRTVTVTKDA
-1443 TYTATFAQ
+1443 TYTATFEQ

-1474 VTSNI
+1474 VTSNV

>member
-15 MGNKTVG
+15 TGNKIVN

-61 VSSTTLNSAETAITN
+61 VSSTTLNSAGTAITN
-76 IGECSIGSAS
+76 IGECSIGSTS
-86 NAGVA
+86 NTGVS

-111 YNFIG
+111 YSFVG

-135 ANRTLVAKYQI
+135 ANRTLVARYQI
-146 KSYVVNAVSDDTT
+146 KTYVVNAVSDDTT

-169 VEHGKNATVTANRKT
+169 IEHGKNATVTASRKT
-184 GYKFDGWYNGNTK
+184 GYKFDGWYNGTTK
-197 VTSTNPYTFA
+197 ITSANPYTFA

-218 AINTVSDTIKISP
+218 SVYNITIPVSVSPTGAGTTSP
-231 SGGGTVS
+231 S
-238 PNPVTGQE
+238 PFTGQE
-246 NTIISVTATPATGYN
+246 GSIVKITAIPATGYK
-261 FKHWRYNDSS
+261 FAYWTDGTDDTHY
-271 ASGGYSESTTNPLRV
+271 TNNPQSV
-286 TITGKRDITAV
+286 TILSVKTLTAY
-297 FELKSYTVTWNAN
+297 FTLKSYTVTWNAN

-331 TPTRAST
+331 TPTRAAT
-338 AEYSYTFAGWFTAT
+338 AEYSYTFAGWFTAA
-352 SGGTQISSTTTVTGN
+352 SGGTQISTTTTVTGN

-403 TALGTLP
+403 TVLGTLP

-464 TPTSKDL
+464 TPTSKNL
-471 EYNSVYGTLPTPT
+471 EYNSAYGTLPTPT
-484 RASNAQYTYTF
+484 RASDAQYTYTF

-549 IAYNSKGSCTLT
+549 VAYNSKGSCTLT
-561 MPNNTAE
+561 MPDNTAE

-585 KVGSELTLETPAITG
+585 KVGSELTLETPAIKG

-669 TTTKVTGTKTW
+669 TATKVTGTKTW

-689 TFTFN
+689 TFTFDA
-694 KNGGNTPSATTITK
+694 NGGNTPSSTTITK
-708 EYNTAIGTLP
+708 EYNTAVGTLP
-718 TCTRSADNTYTYAFA
+718 TCTRNADNTYTYAFA
-733 GWFDTSASS
+733 GWFNTSASS

-747 TTSTKVTSNKTWYA
+747 TTSTKVISNKTWYA
-761 RWTPTYKNYTVTWN
+761 RWTPTYKNYTVTW
-775 ANGGTVSPASTT
+775 
-787 KTHGSTLGTL
+787 
-797 PTPTRASTAEYSY
+797 
-810 TFAGWFTATSGGT
+810 
-823 QISSTTTV
+823 
-831 TGNVTYYAHWTAT
+831 
-844 KRSYTATFNG
+844 
-854 NGGSTPS
+854 
-861 PSSIT
+861 
-866 KEYNTALGTLPT
+866 
-878 CTRTGYTF
+878 
-886 LGWYTASSGGTK
+886 
-898 ISTTTVVTKDITY
+898 D
-911 YAQWSINSY
+911 
-920 TLTFNPNGGT
+920 
-930 VTPTSK
+930 
-936 DLEYNSVY
+936 
-944 GTLPTPT
+944 
-951 RASNAQYTYTFA
+951 
-963 GWYTAATG
+963 
-971 GTQVTAATKMAAK
+971 
-984 DTTVYAHWTSNT
+984 
-996 RSYTVSYQT
+996 
-1005 TYGTLNRTSQSIA
+1005 
-1018 YNSKGSCTLT
+1018 
-1028 MPNNTAEFTY
+1028 
-1038 TFVGWYTA
+1038 
-1046 ANGGGTKVGSELT
+1046 
-1059 LETPAITGTVTYY
+1059 
-1072 AYVTR
+1072 
-1077 STKSYTH
+1077 
-1084 TFNANGGGTVSPAT
+1084 
-1098 ITKAYNTALGTL
+1098 
-1110 PTVSRTGYTFV
+1110 
-1121 GWFDTSAASGGT
+1121 
-1133 QATTTTKVTGTK
+1133 
-1145 TWYARWSI
+1145 
-1153 NSYTFTF
+1153 
-1160 NKNGGNTPSATT
+1160 
-1172 ITKEYNT
+1172 
-1179 AIGTLPTC
+1179 
-1187 TRSADNTYTYAFAGW
+1187 
-1202 FDTSASSGGT
+1202 
-1212 QLTTSTKVTSN
+1212 
-1223 KTWYARWTPTYKNY
+1223 
-1237 TVTWN
+1237 

-1281 TGTVNVNTTTKVT
+1281 TGTVNVSTTTKVT

-1311 FDANGGTGNT
+1311 FDANGGTGDT
-1321 TKKLDYNAT
+1321 TKTLNYNAT
-1330 LSTLPTASRDSTA
+1330 LSTLPTASRAPTA

-1376 YARWTASTRQYKL
+1376 YARWTAYTRQYKL

-1408 ASATLKATAN
+1408 ASVTLKATAN

-1430 TSATRTVTVTKNA
+1430 TSATRTVTVTKDA
-1443 TYTATFAQ
+1443 TYTATFEQ

-1474 VTSNI
+1474 VTSNV

>member
-15 MGNKTVG
+15 TGNKTIG

-61 VSSTTLNSAETAITN
+61 VSSTTLNSAGTVITN
-76 IGECSIGSAS
+76 IGECSIGSTS
-86 NAGVA
+86 NAGVS
-91 TGTYYRDTSQ
+91 TETYYRDTSQ

-111 YNFIG
+111 YSFVG

-135 ANRTLVAKYQI
+135 DNRTLVAKYQI

-169 VEHGKNATVTANRKT
+169 VEHGKNATVTASRKT
-184 GYKFDGWYNGNTK
+184 GYKFDGWYNGTTK
-197 VTSTNPYTFA
+197 VTSANPYTFA

-218 AINTVSDTIKISP
+218 AINTVSDTVKISP

-238 PNPVTGQE
+238 PNPITGQE
-246 NTIISVTATPATGYN
+246 NTIISTTAIPATGYN

-271 ASGGYSESTTNPLRV
+271 ASGGYSESTTNPLKI

-318 TTKTHGSTLGTLP
+318 TTKIHGSTLGTLP

-338 AEYSYTFAGWFTAT
+338 AEYSYTFAGWFTEA
-352 SGGTQISSTTTVTGN
+352 SGGIQISTTTTVTKD

-403 TALGTLP
+403 TALGILP

-471 EYNSVYGTLPTPT
+471 EYNSAYDTLPTPT
-484 RASNAQYTYTF
+484 RASDAQYTYTF

-508 TAATKMAAKDTTV
+508 TATTKMAAEDTTV

-526 SNTRSYTVSYQTTYG
+526 SNTRSYTVSYKTTYG

-561 MPNNTAE
+561 MPNNTDE

-585 KVGSELTLETPAITG
+585 KVGSELTLETPAIKE

-659 SAASGGTQAT
+659 SVASGGTQAT

-689 TFTFN
+689 TFTFD
-694 KNGGNTPSATTITK
+694 KNGGNTPSAITITK
-708 EYNTAIGTLP
+708 EYNTAVGTLP
-718 TCTRSADNTYTYAFA
+718 TCSRAADNTYTYAFA

-747 TTSTKVTSNKTWYA
+747 TTTTKVTSNKTWYA
-761 RWTPTYKNYTVTWN
+761 RWTSTYKNYTVTW
-775 ANGGTVSPASTT
+775 
-787 KTHGSTLGTL
+787 
-797 PTPTRASTAEYSY
+797 
-810 TFAGWFTATSGGT
+810 
-823 QISSTTTV
+823 
-831 TGNVTYYAHWTAT
+831 
-844 KRSYTATFNG
+844 
-854 NGGSTPS
+854 
-861 PSSIT
+861 
-866 KEYNTALGTLPT
+866 
-878 CTRTGYTF
+878 
-886 LGWYTASSGGTK
+886 
-898 ISTTTVVTKDITY
+898 D
-911 YAQWSINSY
+911 
-920 TLTFNPNGGT
+920 
-930 VTPTSK
+930 
-936 DLEYNSVY
+936 
-944 GTLPTPT
+944 
-951 RASNAQYTYTFA
+951 
-963 GWYTAATG
+963 
-971 GTQVTAATKMAAK
+971 
-984 DTTVYAHWTSNT
+984 
-996 RSYTVSYQT
+996 
-1005 TYGTLNRTSQSIA
+1005 
-1018 YNSKGSCTLT
+1018 
-1028 MPNNTAEFTY
+1028 
-1038 TFVGWYTA
+1038 
-1046 ANGGGTKVGSELT
+1046 
-1059 LETPAITGTVTYY
+1059 
-1072 AYVTR
+1072 
-1077 STKSYTH
+1077 
-1084 TFNANGGGTVSPAT
+1084 
-1098 ITKAYNTALGTL
+1098 
-1110 PTVSRTGYTFV
+1110 
-1121 GWFDTSAASGGT
+1121 
-1133 QATTTTKVTGTK
+1133 
-1145 TWYARWSI
+1145 
-1153 NSYTFTF
+1153 
-1160 NKNGGNTPSATT
+1160 
-1172 ITKEYNT
+1172 
-1179 AIGTLPTC
+1179 
-1187 TRSADNTYTYAFAGW
+1187 
-1202 FDTSASSGGT
+1202 
-1212 QLTTSTKVTSN
+1212 
-1223 KTWYARWTPTYKNY
+1223 
-1237 TVTWN
+1237 

-1271 YTFKGWSTSK
+1271 YTFKGWSTSE
-1281 TGTVNVNTTTKVT
+1281 TGTVNVSTTTKVT

-1311 FDANGGTGNT
+1311 FDANGGTGDT
-1321 TKKLDYNAT
+1321 TKTLNYNAT
-1330 LSTLPTASRDSTA
+1330 LSTLPTASRASTE

-1354 TDAST
+1354 TNAST

-1430 TSATRTVTVTKNA
+1430 TSATRTVTVTKDA
-1443 TYTATFAQ
+1443 TYTATFEQ

-1461 LEFEASGGTQTVN
+1461 LTFEAAGGTQTVK
-1474 VTSNI
+1474 VTSNVN
-1479 SWTVS
+1479 WTVS

>member
-47 VNCTQTEQDKFTLK
+47 INCTQTEQDKFTLK
-61 VSSTTLNSAETAITN
+61 VSSTTLNSAGTAITN

-91 TGTYYRDTSQ
+91 TGTYYRDTLQ

-246 NTIISVTATPATGYN
+246 NTTISVTATPATGYN

-271 ASGGYSESTTNPLRV
+271 ASGGYSESTTNPLKV
-286 TITGKRDITAV
+286 IITGKRDITAV

-352 SGGTQISSTTTVTGN
+352 SGGTQISSTTTVTRN

-436 VVTKDITYYAQWS
+436 VVTKNITYYAQWS

-484 RASNAQYTYTF
+484 RASDAQYTYTF

-561 MPNNTAE
+561 MPDNTAE

-585 KVGSELTLETPAITG
+585 KVGSKLTLETPAITG

-718 TCTRSADNTYTYAFA
+718 TCTRSSDNTYTYAFV

-742 GGTQL
+742 GGTKL
-747 TTSTKVTSNKTWYA
+747 TTTTKVTSNKTWYA
-761 RWTPTYKNYTVTWN
+761 RWT
-775 ANGGTVSPASTT
+775 S
-787 KTHGSTLGTL
+787 
-797 PTPTRASTAEYSY
+797 
-810 TFAGWFTATSGGT
+810 
-823 QISSTTTV
+823 
-831 TGNVTYYAHWTAT
+831 
-844 KRSYTATFNG
+844 
-854 NGGSTPS
+854 
-861 PSSIT
+861 
-866 KEYNTALGTLPT
+866 
-878 CTRTGYTF
+878 
-886 LGWYTASSGGTK
+886 
-898 ISTTTVVTKDITY
+898 
-911 YAQWSINSY
+911 
-920 TLTFNPNGGT
+920 
-930 VTPTSK
+930 
-936 DLEYNSVY
+936 
-944 GTLPTPT
+944 
-951 RASNAQYTYTFA
+951 
-963 GWYTAATG
+963 
-971 GTQVTAATKMAAK
+971 
-984 DTTVYAHWTSNT
+984 
-996 RSYTVSYQT
+996 
-1005 TYGTLNRTSQSIA
+1005 
-1018 YNSKGSCTLT
+1018 
-1028 MPNNTAEFTY
+1028 
-1038 TFVGWYTA
+1038 
-1046 ANGGGTKVGSELT
+1046 
-1059 LETPAITGTVTYY
+1059 
-1072 AYVTR
+1072 
-1077 STKSYTH
+1077 
-1084 TFNANGGGTVSPAT
+1084 
-1098 ITKAYNTALGTL
+1098 
-1110 PTVSRTGYTFV
+1110 
-1121 GWFDTSAASGGT
+1121 
-1133 QATTTTKVTGTK
+1133 
-1145 TWYARWSI
+1145 
-1153 NSYTFTF
+1153 
-1160 NKNGGNTPSATT
+1160 
-1172 ITKEYNT
+1172 
-1179 AIGTLPTC
+1179 
-1187 TRSADNTYTYAFAGW
+1187 
-1202 FDTSASSGGT
+1202 
-1212 QLTTSTKVTSN
+1212 
-1223 KTWYARWTPTYKNY
+1223 TYKNY

-1253 SFHYNDALGTL
+1253 SFHYNNALGTL

-1281 TGTVNVNTTTKVT
+1281 TGTVNVSTTTKVT

-1311 FDANGGTGNT
+1311 FDANGGTGDT
-1321 TKKLDYNAT
+1321 TKTLNYNAT
-1330 LSTLPTASRDSTA
+1330 LSTLPTASRASTA
-1343 ANNYTFAGWFD
+1343 ANNYTFVGWFD

-1430 TSATRTVTVTKNA
+1430 TSATRTVTVTKDA
-1443 TYTATFAQ
+1443 TYTATFKQ

-1474 VTSNI
+1474 VTSNV

>member
-15 MGNKTVG
+15 TGNKTVG

-61 VSSTTLNSAETAITN
+61 VSSITLNSAETVITN

-86 NAGVA
+86 NTGVS

-111 YNFIG
+111 YSFIG

-135 ANRTLVAKYQI
+135 ANRTLVARYQI
-146 KSYVVNAVSDDTT
+146 KTYVVNAVSDDTT

-169 VEHGKNATVTANRKT
+169 VEHGKNATVTASRKT
-184 GYKFDGWYNGNTK
+184 GYKFDGWYNGTTK
-197 VTSTNPYTFA
+197 ITSANPYTFA

-238 PNPVTGQE
+238 PNPITGQE
-246 NTIISVTATPATGYN
+246 NTVISTTATPATGYN
-261 FKHWRYNDSS
+261 FKHWRYNNSS
-271 ASGGYSESTTNPLRV
+271 ASGEYLESTTNPLRFIV
-286 TITGKRDITAV
+286 TGKRDITAV

-338 AEYSYTFAGWFTAT
+338 AEYSYTFAGWFTAA
-352 SGGTQISSTTTVTGN
+352 SDGTQISSTTTVTGN

-390 STPSPSSITKEYN
+390 GTPSPSTITKEYN
-403 TALGTLP
+403 VALGTLP

-471 EYNSVYGTLPTPT
+471 EYNSAYGTLPTPT
-484 RASNAQYTYTF
+484 RASDAQYTYTF

-508 TAATKMAAKDTTV
+508 TATTKMAAKDTTI
-521 YAHWT
+521 YAHWI

-541 TLNRTSQS
+541 TLNKTSQS

-561 MPNNTAE
+561 MPDNTAE

-585 KVGSELTLETPAITG
+585 KVSSELTLETPAITG

-623 GGTVSPATITKAY
+623 GGTVSPTTITKAY

-689 TFTFN
+689 TFTFD
-694 KNGGNTPSATTITK
+694 KNGGNTPSSTTITK
-708 EYNTAIGTLP
+708 EYNTAVGTLP
-718 TCTRSADNTYTYAFA
+718 TCTRNADNTYTYAFA

-747 TTSTKVTSNKTWYA
+747 TTTTKVTSNKTWYA
-761 RWTPTYKNYTVTWN
+761 RWTSTYKNYTVTW
-775 ANGGTVSPASTT
+775 
-787 KTHGSTLGTL
+787 
-797 PTPTRASTAEYSY
+797 
-810 TFAGWFTATSGGT
+810 
-823 QISSTTTV
+823 
-831 TGNVTYYAHWTAT
+831 
-844 KRSYTATFNG
+844 
-854 NGGSTPS
+854 
-861 PSSIT
+861 
-866 KEYNTALGTLPT
+866 
-878 CTRTGYTF
+878 
-886 LGWYTASSGGTK
+886 
-898 ISTTTVVTKDITY
+898 D
-911 YAQWSINSY
+911 
-920 TLTFNPNGGT
+920 
-930 VTPTSK
+930 
-936 DLEYNSVY
+936 
-944 GTLPTPT
+944 
-951 RASNAQYTYTFA
+951 
-963 GWYTAATG
+963 
-971 GTQVTAATKMAAK
+971 
-984 DTTVYAHWTSNT
+984 
-996 RSYTVSYQT
+996 
-1005 TYGTLNRTSQSIA
+1005 
-1018 YNSKGSCTLT
+1018 
-1028 MPNNTAEFTY
+1028 
-1038 TFVGWYTA
+1038 
-1046 ANGGGTKVGSELT
+1046 
-1059 LETPAITGTVTYY
+1059 
-1072 AYVTR
+1072 
-1077 STKSYTH
+1077 
-1084 TFNANGGGTVSPAT
+1084 
-1098 ITKAYNTALGTL
+1098 
-1110 PTVSRTGYTFV
+1110 
-1121 GWFDTSAASGGT
+1121 
-1133 QATTTTKVTGTK
+1133 
-1145 TWYARWSI
+1145 
-1153 NSYTFTF
+1153 
-1160 NKNGGNTPSATT
+1160 
-1172 ITKEYNT
+1172 
-1179 AIGTLPTC
+1179 
-1187 TRSADNTYTYAFAGW
+1187 
-1202 FDTSASSGGT
+1202 
-1212 QLTTSTKVTSN
+1212 
-1223 KTWYARWTPTYKNY
+1223 
-1237 TVTWN
+1237 

-1281 TGTVNVNTTTKVT
+1281 TGTVNVSTTTKVT
-1294 ANVTYYAVWTI
+1294 ANVTYYAIWTI

-1311 FDANGGTGNT
+1311 FDANGGTGDT
-1321 TKKLDYNAT
+1321 TKTLNYNAT
-1330 LSTLPTASRDSTA
+1330 LSTLPTASRASTA

-1430 TSATRTVTVTKNA
+1430 TSATRTVTVTKDA
-1443 TYTATFAQ
+1443 TYTATFEQ

-1474 VTSNI
+1474 VTSNV

>member
-47 VNCTQTEQDKFTLK
+47 INCTQTEQDKFTLK
-61 VSSTTLNSAETAITN
+61 VSSTTLNSAGTAITN

-271 ASGGYSESTTNPLRV
+271 ASGGYSESTTNPMKV
-286 TITGKRDITAV
+286 IITGKRDITAV
-297 FELKSYTVTWNAN
+297 FKLKSYTVTWNAN

-352 SGGTQISSTTTVTGN
+352 SGGTQISSTTTVTRN

-484 RASNAQYTYTF
+484 RASDAQYTYTF

-549 IAYNSKGSCTLT
+549 IVYNSKGSCTLT
-561 MPNNTAE
+561 MPDNTAE

-585 KVGSELTLETPAITG
+585 KVGSKLTLETPAITG

-636 NTALGTLP
+636 NTALGKLP

-718 TCTRSADNTYTYAFA
+718 TCTRSADNTYTYAFV

-742 GGTQL
+742 GGTKL
-747 TTSTKVTSNKTWYA
+747 TTTTKVTSNKTWYA
-761 RWTPTYKNYTVTWN
+761 RWT
-775 ANGGTVSPASTT
+775 S
-787 KTHGSTLGTL
+787 
-797 PTPTRASTAEYSY
+797 
-810 TFAGWFTATSGGT
+810 
-823 QISSTTTV
+823 
-831 TGNVTYYAHWTAT
+831 
-844 KRSYTATFNG
+844 
-854 NGGSTPS
+854 
-861 PSSIT
+861 
-866 KEYNTALGTLPT
+866 
-878 CTRTGYTF
+878 
-886 LGWYTASSGGTK
+886 
-898 ISTTTVVTKDITY
+898 
-911 YAQWSINSY
+911 
-920 TLTFNPNGGT
+920 
-930 VTPTSK
+930 
-936 DLEYNSVY
+936 
-944 GTLPTPT
+944 
-951 RASNAQYTYTFA
+951 
-963 GWYTAATG
+963 
-971 GTQVTAATKMAAK
+971 
-984 DTTVYAHWTSNT
+984 
-996 RSYTVSYQT
+996 
-1005 TYGTLNRTSQSIA
+1005 
-1018 YNSKGSCTLT
+1018 
-1028 MPNNTAEFTY
+1028 
-1038 TFVGWYTA
+1038 
-1046 ANGGGTKVGSELT
+1046 
-1059 LETPAITGTVTYY
+1059 
-1072 AYVTR
+1072 
-1077 STKSYTH
+1077 
-1084 TFNANGGGTVSPAT
+1084 
-1098 ITKAYNTALGTL
+1098 
-1110 PTVSRTGYTFV
+1110 
-1121 GWFDTSAASGGT
+1121 
-1133 QATTTTKVTGTK
+1133 
-1145 TWYARWSI
+1145 
-1153 NSYTFTF
+1153 
-1160 NKNGGNTPSATT
+1160 
-1172 ITKEYNT
+1172 
-1179 AIGTLPTC
+1179 
-1187 TRSADNTYTYAFAGW
+1187 
-1202 FDTSASSGGT
+1202 
-1212 QLTTSTKVTSN
+1212 
-1223 KTWYARWTPTYKNY
+1223 TYKNY

-1253 SFHYNDALGTL
+1253 SFHYNNALGTL

-1281 TGTVNVNTTTKVT
+1281 TGTVNVSTTTKVT

-1311 FDANGGTGNT
+1311 FDANGGTGDT
-1321 TKKLDYNAT
+1321 TKTLNYNAT
-1330 LSTLPTASRDSTA
+1330 LSTLPTASRASTA
-1343 ANNYTFAGWFD
+1343 ANNYTFVGWFD

-1397 TVSGGGTYNYN
+1397 TVSGGGTYSYN

-1430 TSATRTVTVTKNA
+1430 TSATRTVTVTKDA
-1443 TYTATFAQ
+1443 TYTATFEQ

-1474 VTSNI
+1474 VTSNV

>member
-1 MAIASWLTPASKSG
+1 MTIASWLTPASKSG
-15 MGNKTVG
+15 TGNKTVN

-61 VSSTTLNSAETAITN
+61 VSSTTLDSAGTTITN

-111 YNFIG
+111 YSFVG

-135 ANRTLVAKYQI
+135 ANRTLVARYQI
-146 KSYVVNAVSDDTT
+146 KTYVVNAVSDDTT
-159 KGIVSPAGQT
+159 KGTVSPAGQT
-169 VEHGKNATVTANRKT
+169 IEHGKNATVTASRKT
-184 GYKFDGWYNGNTK
+184 GYKFDGWYNGTTK
-197 VTSTNPYTFA
+197 VTSANPYTFA

-218 AINTVSDTIKISP
+218 AINTVSDTVKISP

-246 NTIISVTATPATGYN
+246 NTEISTTATPATGYN
-261 FKHWRYNDSS
+261 FKYWRYDNLS
-271 ASGGYSESTTNPLRV
+271 ASGGYSQNAINPMRI

-318 TTKTHGSTLGTLP
+318 VSKTHGSTLGTLP
-331 TPTRAST
+331 TPTRAAT

-410 TCTRT
+410 TCSRT

-471 EYNSVYGTLPTPT
+471 EYNSAYGTLPTPT
-484 RASNAQYTYTF
+484 RASDAQYTYTF

-508 TAATKMAAKDTTV
+508 TATTKMAAKDTTV

-549 IAYNSKGSCTLT
+549 VAYNSKGSCTLT
-561 MPNNTAE
+561 MPDNTAE

-585 KVGSELTLETPAITG
+585 KVGSELTLETPAIKG

-669 TTTKVTGTKTW
+669 TSTKVTGTKTW

-689 TFTFN
+689 TFTFD
-694 KNGGNTPSATTITK
+694 KNGGNTPSTTTITK
-708 EYNTAIGTLP
+708 EYNTAVGTLP
-718 TCTRSADNTYTYAFA
+718 TCTRNADNTYTYTFA
-733 GWFDTSASS
+733 GWFNTSASS

-747 TTSTKVTSNKTWYA
+747 TTTTKVTSNKTWYA
-761 RWTPTYKNYTVTWN
+761 RWT
-775 ANGGTVSPASTT
+775 S
-787 KTHGSTLGTL
+787 
-797 PTPTRASTAEYSY
+797 
-810 TFAGWFTATSGGT
+810 
-823 QISSTTTV
+823 
-831 TGNVTYYAHWTAT
+831 
-844 KRSYTATFNG
+844 
-854 NGGSTPS
+854 
-861 PSSIT
+861 
-866 KEYNTALGTLPT
+866 
-878 CTRTGYTF
+878 
-886 LGWYTASSGGTK
+886 
-898 ISTTTVVTKDITY
+898 
-911 YAQWSINSY
+911 
-920 TLTFNPNGGT
+920 
-930 VTPTSK
+930 
-936 DLEYNSVY
+936 
-944 GTLPTPT
+944 
-951 RASNAQYTYTFA
+951 
-963 GWYTAATG
+963 
-971 GTQVTAATKMAAK
+971 
-984 DTTVYAHWTSNT
+984 
-996 RSYTVSYQT
+996 
-1005 TYGTLNRTSQSIA
+1005 
-1018 YNSKGSCTLT
+1018 
-1028 MPNNTAEFTY
+1028 
-1038 TFVGWYTA
+1038 
-1046 ANGGGTKVGSELT
+1046 
-1059 LETPAITGTVTYY
+1059 
-1072 AYVTR
+1072 
-1077 STKSYTH
+1077 
-1084 TFNANGGGTVSPAT
+1084 
-1098 ITKAYNTALGTL
+1098 
-1110 PTVSRTGYTFV
+1110 
-1121 GWFDTSAASGGT
+1121 
-1133 QATTTTKVTGTK
+1133 
-1145 TWYARWSI
+1145 
-1153 NSYTFTF
+1153 
-1160 NKNGGNTPSATT
+1160 
-1172 ITKEYNT
+1172 
-1179 AIGTLPTC
+1179 
-1187 TRSADNTYTYAFAGW
+1187 
-1202 FDTSASSGGT
+1202 
-1212 QLTTSTKVTSN
+1212 
-1223 KTWYARWTPTYKNY
+1223 TYKNY

-1253 SFHYNDALGTL
+1253 SFHYNDVLGTL

-1271 YTFKGWSTSK
+1271 YTFKGWSTSE

-1311 FDANGGTGNT
+1311 FDANGGTGDT
-1321 TKKLDYNAT
+1321 TKTLNYNAT
-1330 LSTLPTASRDSTA
+1330 LSTLPTASRASTA

-1430 TSATRTVTVTKNA
+1430 TSATRTVTVTKDA
-1443 TYTATFAQ
+1443 TYTATFEQ

-1474 VTSNI
+1474 VTSNV

>member
-15 MGNKTVG
+15 TGNKTVG

-47 VNCTQTEQDKFTLK
+47 INCTQTEQDKFTLK
-61 VSSTTLNSAETAITN
+61 VSSTTLNSSGTAITN
-76 IGECSIGSAS
+76 IGECSIGSTS
-86 NAGVA
+86 NAGVS

-111 YNFIG
+111 YSFIG

-146 KSYVVNAVSDDTT
+146 KSYVVNAISDDIT

-169 VEHGKNATVTANRKT
+169 VEHGKNATVTASRKT
-184 GYKFDGWYNGNTK
+184 GYKFDGWYNGTTK
-197 VTSTNPYTFA
+197 VTSANPYTFA

-218 AINTVSDTIKISP
+218 SVYNITIPVNVSPTGAGTTSP
-231 SGGGTVS
+231 S
-238 PNPVTGQE
+238 PFTGQE
-246 NTIISVTATPATGYN
+246 GSTVNITATPATGYKFAYWTDGVDDTHYAN
-261 FKHWRYNDSS
+261 
-271 ASGGYSESTTNPLRV
+271 NPQSVVMLSV
-286 TITGKRDITAV
+286 KTLTAY
-297 FELKSYTVTWNAN
+297 FTLKSYTVTWNAN

-318 TTKTHGSTLGTLP
+318 TTKTHGSTLGALP
-331 TPTRAST
+331 IPTRAST
-338 AEYSYTFAGWFTAT
+338 AEYSYTFAGWFTAA
-352 SGGTQISSTTTVTGN
+352 SGGTQISTTTTVTGN

-376 TKRSYTATFNGNGG
+376 TKRSYTATFNSNGG
-390 STPSPSSITKEYN
+390 NTPSPSTITKEYN
-403 TALGTLP
+403 AALGTLP
-410 TCTRT
+410 TCSRT

-436 VVTKDITYYAQWS
+436 VVTKNITYYAQWS

-471 EYNSVYGTLPTPT
+471 EYNSAYGTLPTPT
-484 RASNAQYTYTF
+484 RASDAQYTYTF

-508 TAATKMAAKDTTV
+508 TATTKMAAKDTTV

-526 SNTRSYTVSYQTTYG
+526 SNTRSYTVSYKTTYG

-549 IAYNSKGSCTLT
+549 VAYNSKGSCTLT

-623 GGTVSPATITKAY
+623 GGTVSPSTITKAY

-659 SAASGGTQAT
+659 SAESGGTQAT

-689 TFTFN
+689 TFTFD

-708 EYNTAIGTLP
+708 EYDTAIGTLP

-742 GGTQL
+742 GGTKL
-747 TTSTKVTSNKTWYA
+747 TTTTKVTSNKTWYA
-761 RWTPTYKNYTVTWN
+761 RWTSTYKNYTVTW
-775 ANGGTVSPASTT
+775 
-787 KTHGSTLGTL
+787 
-797 PTPTRASTAEYSY
+797 
-810 TFAGWFTATSGGT
+810 
-823 QISSTTTV
+823 
-831 TGNVTYYAHWTAT
+831 
-844 KRSYTATFNG
+844 
-854 NGGSTPS
+854 
-861 PSSIT
+861 
-866 KEYNTALGTLPT
+866 
-878 CTRTGYTF
+878 
-886 LGWYTASSGGTK
+886 
-898 ISTTTVVTKDITY
+898 D
-911 YAQWSINSY
+911 
-920 TLTFNPNGGT
+920 
-930 VTPTSK
+930 
-936 DLEYNSVY
+936 
-944 GTLPTPT
+944 
-951 RASNAQYTYTFA
+951 
-963 GWYTAATG
+963 
-971 GTQVTAATKMAAK
+971 
-984 DTTVYAHWTSNT
+984 
-996 RSYTVSYQT
+996 
-1005 TYGTLNRTSQSIA
+1005 
-1018 YNSKGSCTLT
+1018 
-1028 MPNNTAEFTY
+1028 
-1038 TFVGWYTA
+1038 
-1046 ANGGGTKVGSELT
+1046 
-1059 LETPAITGTVTYY
+1059 
-1072 AYVTR
+1072 
-1077 STKSYTH
+1077 
-1084 TFNANGGGTVSPAT
+1084 
-1098 ITKAYNTALGTL
+1098 
-1110 PTVSRTGYTFV
+1110 
-1121 GWFDTSAASGGT
+1121 
-1133 QATTTTKVTGTK
+1133 
-1145 TWYARWSI
+1145 
-1153 NSYTFTF
+1153 
-1160 NKNGGNTPSATT
+1160 
-1172 ITKEYNT
+1172 
-1179 AIGTLPTC
+1179 
-1187 TRSADNTYTYAFAGW
+1187 
-1202 FDTSASSGGT
+1202 
-1212 QLTTSTKVTSN
+1212 
-1223 KTWYARWTPTYKNY
+1223 
-1237 TVTWN
+1237 

-1271 YTFKGWSTSK
+1271 YTFKGWSTSN
-1281 TGTVNVNTTTKVT
+1281 TGTVNVSTTTKVT

-1311 FDANGGTGNT
+1311 FDANGGTGDT
-1321 TKKLDYNAT
+1321 TKTLNYNAT
-1330 LSTLPTASRDSTA
+1330 LSTLPTASRASTA

-1376 YARWTASTRQYKL
+1376 YARWTISTRQYKL

-1408 ASATLKATAN
+1408 ASVTLKATAN

-1430 TSATRTVTVTKNA
+1430 TSATRTVTVTKDA
-1443 TYTATFAQ
+1443 TYTATFER

-1474 VTSNI
+1474 VTSNV